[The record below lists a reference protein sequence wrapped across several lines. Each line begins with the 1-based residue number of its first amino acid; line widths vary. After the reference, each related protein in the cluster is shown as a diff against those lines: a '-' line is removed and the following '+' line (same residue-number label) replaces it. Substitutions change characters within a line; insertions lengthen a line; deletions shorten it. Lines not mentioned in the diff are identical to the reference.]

1 MAPAPASR
9 GLHLK
14 RQNSDQKEE
23 TRQNYFIFFLNWN
36 IKNKNQRA
44 KMPNIFGTEIEEV
57 YYYEIV

>member
-23 TRQNYFIFFLNWN
+23 NQTKLFHFFLNWN